1 MLLKTIYEKIGGD
14 DFVGFLADDF
24 THRVLSDSGLARLYE
39 GYDFPRLAA
48 RHKEWVT
55 HVLGGK
61 SEDEHRLRYVNKRFV
76 EERGISDVQY
86 KLITDHLI
94 ATLSEFEIP
103 KSELNELR
111 KYLTQMRDICLHR
124 QKAS

>member
-1 MLLKTIYEKIGGD
+1 MLLKTMYEKTGGD

-24 THRVLSDSGLARLYE
+24 THRVLSDSNLARLYE

-61 SEDEHRLRYVNKRFV
+61 SEDEHCLRYVNKSFV

-86 KLITDHLI
+86 KLITEHLI
-94 ATLSEFEIP
+94 VTLSEFDIP
-103 KSELNELR
+103 DTELSELR
-111 KYLTQMRDICLHR
+111 AYLIKMRDICLHR
-124 QKAS
+124 KKE